1 MCDRNLFIAKNKTTN
16 TNADFFGE
24 GFMKKY
30 TAHFLCAAAGSLL
43 LSTSSAQA
51 AQTLT
56 EGLQTGSTIKLNF
69 RTRYENVSW
78 DGYEDADAFTLR
90 SRLSYQSGAWNG
102 FALTAEMDNVTA
114 IDDVDYATW
123 PADPIMVNGKKAAP
137 IFDPKGTDLNQ
148 AIISYSTF
156 NNQIKYGRQRIVLD
170 NSRFIGN
177 VGWRQNEQTYDGV
190 SLTNK
195 SIRYTNIFV
204 AHIDNVNR
212 IFGSSIPVQG
222 DYKQDTN
229 LLNISYT
236 GFEAG
241 KLAGYAYLIDNVN
254 DLTLVGNGAATN
266 NAAAISNDTYGV
278 RWSSTANP
286 TFMYNLEYAQQ
297 KGAGSN
303 PLDYTANYMLIEAST
318 TLGAFV
324 PLIGYEVLGSDDGTK
339 GFVTPFATL
348 HAFNGWADRFL
359 ATPREGL
366 KDAYASLTT
375 TVAGVQLVAAF
386 HKYEA
391 DEKSLAA
398 GPALGTI
405 IDFGSEWNLSASK
418 KFGAV
423 VYTAKFAQFNNGD
436 WVQRIGTESLVSD
449 TTKFWFQ
456 ADWNF

>member
-1 MCDRNLFIAKNKTTN
+1 MKKHTAHILGAASALFASAQFIAIQS
-16 TNADFFGE
+16 
-24 GFMKKY
+24 
-30 TAHFLCAAAGSLL
+30 AH
-43 LSTSSAQA
+43 A

-90 SRLSYQSGAWNG
+90 SRLSYQSGTWNS

-114 IDDVDYATW
+114 IDHKIDYATW
-123 PADPIMVNGKKAAP
+123 PADPIIVDGKKAAP

-148 AIISYSTF
+148 ALISYSTF

-177 VGWRQNEQTYDGV
+177 VGWRQNEQTYDGI
-190 SLTNK
+190 SFTNK

-212 IFGSSIPVQG
+212 IFGSAIPVQG

-241 KLAGYAYLIDNVN
+241 KLTGYAYLIDNVN
-254 DLTLVGNGAATN
+254 DVTLVGTGAAIN
-266 NAAAISNDTYGV
+266 NAAAVSSDTYGV
-278 RWSSTANP
+278 RWSSSANP
-286 TFMYNLEYAQQ
+286 AFMYTLEYAQQ
-297 KGAGSN
+297 KGAASN
-303 PLDYTANYMLIEAST
+303 PLDYTADYALIELST

-324 PLIGYEVLGSDDGTK
+324 PLIGYEVLGSDDGNK
-339 GFVTPFATL
+339 AFATPFATL

-359 ATPREGL
+359 ATPKEGL
-366 KDAYASLTT
+366 RDAYASLTT
-375 TVAGVQLVAAF
+375 TVAGVQLVAAY

-391 DEKSLAA
+391 DEKSLAV

-423 VYTAKFAQFNNGD
+423 VYMAKFAKFNNSD
-436 WVQRIGTESLVSD
+436 WMQKIGTESLVSD
-449 TTKFWFQ
+449 TTKFWLQ

>member
-1 MCDRNLFIAKNKTTN
+1 
-16 TNADFFGE
+16 
-24 GFMKKY
+24 MKKY
-30 TAHFLCAAAGSLL
+30 TARVLCAAASSLFVSAQFISVL
-43 LSTSSAQA
+43 FISIQSAQA

-90 SRLSYQSGAWNG
+90 SRLSYQSGVWNG

-114 IDDVDYATW
+114 IDHEIDYATW
-123 PADPIMVNGKKAAP
+123 AADPILINGKKAAP
-137 IFDPKGTDLNQ
+137 IFDPEGTDLNQ
-148 AIISYSTF
+148 AVISYSTF

-177 VGWRQNEQTYDGV
+177 VGWRQNEQTYDGI
-190 SLTNK
+190 SFTNK
-195 SIRYTNIFV
+195 SIRYTNIFA
-204 AHIDNVNR
+204 AHITNVNR
-212 IFGSSIPVQG
+212 VFGNSIPVQG

-229 LLNISYT
+229 LFNISYT

-241 KLAGYAYLIDNVN
+241 KLTGYAYLIDNV
-254 DLTLVGNGAATN
+254 DDPTLVGVGAAAN
-266 NAAAISNDTYGV
+266 KAAAISSDTYGV

-286 TFMYNLEYAQQ
+286 AFMYTLEYAQQ
-297 KGAGSN
+297 KSAGNN
-303 PLDYTANYMLIEAST
+303 PLEYKAKYALIEAST
-318 TLGAFV
+318 TLGRFV
-324 PLIGYEVLGSDDGTK
+324 PLIGYEILGSDEGNK
-339 GFVTPFATL
+339 GFATPFATL

-359 ATPREGL
+359 ATPKEGI

-375 TVAGVQLVAAF
+375 TLAGVQFIAAY

-398 GPALGTI
+398 GPTLGKI
-405 IDFGSEWNLSASK
+405 IDLGSEWNLSASK
-418 KFGAV
+418 KIGAV
-423 VYTAKFAQFNNGD
+423 VYLAKYAKFDNGD
-436 WVQRIGTESLVSD
+436 WVQKIGTQSLVSD
-449 TTKFWFQ
+449 TEKFWFQ